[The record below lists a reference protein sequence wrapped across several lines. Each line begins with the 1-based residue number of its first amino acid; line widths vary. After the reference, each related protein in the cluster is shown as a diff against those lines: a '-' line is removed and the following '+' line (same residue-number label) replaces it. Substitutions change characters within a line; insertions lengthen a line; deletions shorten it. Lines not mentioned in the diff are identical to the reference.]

1 MGGWEGAHYLDSG
14 CNGDELNA
22 IGDKWDEYGAKK
34 ENVVSSFQICSL
46 TIGWMLLFAFI
57 KC

>member
-22 IGDKWDEYGAKK
+22 IGDKWDEYEAKK

-46 TIGWMLLFAFI
+46 TIG
-57 KC
+57 